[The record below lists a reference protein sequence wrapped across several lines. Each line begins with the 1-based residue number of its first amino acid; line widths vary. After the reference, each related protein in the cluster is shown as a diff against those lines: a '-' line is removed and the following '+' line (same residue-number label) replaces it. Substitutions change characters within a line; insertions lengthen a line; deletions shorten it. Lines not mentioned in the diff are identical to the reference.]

1 MTDLPNS
8 RIVVHRPSV
17 PASEQLSLPLS
28 TIRRRFGLLRWLLPV
43 GLLLF
48 VVAYEVGPSRWIH
61 DNLGDAY
68 HFAAEI
74 VFYGTVGPALAFK
87 LLDFLNRWLEER
99 ETSELQ
105 AQVLAQ
111 AREQAKINHKLSD
124 DTLQALFATSVLL
137 AALESNPD
145 LPSEAAVQLREAQRA
160 LNHAI
165 QQLHAHLLNNSS
177 SAEE

>member
-1 MTDLPNS
+1 MTDSPS
-8 RIVVHRPSV
+8 RTVVRQPS
-17 PASEQLSLPLS
+17 PLASERLPLPLP
-28 TIRRRFGLLRWLLPV
+28 TIRHRFGLLRWLLPL

-61 DNLGDAY
+61 DNLGDAF

-74 VFYGTVGPALAFK
+74 VLYGTVGPILAFI
-87 LLDFLNRWLEER
+87 LLNFMDRWLEER

-111 AREQAKINHKLSD
+111 AREQAKISHKLSD

-137 AALESNPD
+137 AALESNPE
-145 LPSEAAVQLREAQRA
+145 LPPEAAVQLREAQRA

-165 QQLHAHLLNNSS
+165 QQLQAHLLNNSS

>member
-1 MTDLPNS
+1 MTDSPEGWT
-8 RIVVHRPSV
+8 VVRQP
-17 PASEQLSLPLS
+17 PPLDSERLPLPLP
-28 TIRRRFGLLRWLLPV
+28 TIRRRFGLLRWLLPL

-74 VFYGTVGPALAFK
+74 VLYGTVGPALAFK

-111 AREQAKINHKLSD
+111 AREQARLSHKLSD

-137 AALESNPD
+137 AALESNAEFP
-145 LPSEAAVQLREAQRA
+145 PEAAVQLQEAQRA

-165 QQLHAHLLNNSS
+165 QQLQAHLLSAPSS
-177 SAEE
+177 NE

>member
-1 MTDLPNS
+1 MTDLPS
-8 RIVVHRPSV
+8 QRTIVRQP
-17 PASEQLSLPLS
+17 PPLDSEQLPLS
-28 TIRRRFGLLRWLLPV
+28 LSTLRRRFGLLRWLLPL
-43 GLLLF
+43 GLLLL
-48 VVAYEVGPSRWIH
+48 VAAYEIGPARWIFERV
-61 DNLGDAY
+61 GDAY

-74 VFYGTVGPALAFK
+74 LLYGTVGPILTFT
-87 LLDFLNRWLEER
+87 LLSFMGRWLEER

-137 AALESNPD
+137 AALESNPE
-145 LPSEAAVQLREAQRA
+145 LPPESAEQLREAQRA

-165 QQLHAHLLNNSS
+165 QQLQAHLLNNSS
-177 SAEE
+177 SAQE

>member
-1 MTDLPNS
+1 MTDSPRQRAITHQPSPPAAELP
-8 RIVVHRPSV
+8 
-17 PASEQLSLPLS
+17 SLPLS

-43 GLLLF
+43 ALLLF

-61 DNLGDAY
+61 DNLGDAF

-74 VFYGTVGPALAFK
+74 VLYGTVGPALAFK

-111 AREQAKINHKLSD
+111 AREQARLNHKLSD

-137 AALESNPD
+137 AALESNPE

-165 QQLHAHLLNNSS
+165 QQLQAHLLNNSS
-177 SAEE
+177 SADK